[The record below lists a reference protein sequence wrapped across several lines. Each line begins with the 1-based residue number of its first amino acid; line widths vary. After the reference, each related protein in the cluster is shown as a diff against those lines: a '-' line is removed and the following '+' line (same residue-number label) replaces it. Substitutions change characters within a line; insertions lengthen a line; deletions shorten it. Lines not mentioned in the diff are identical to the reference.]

1 MPLTPR
7 RVPLA
12 PLAVA
17 AGGEVRGDANTTV
30 TDVVLDTRDVAAGTL
45 FSCVPGARVDGHDF
59 AAKALELGA
68 AALCVERPLDVVAP
82 QLLVPS
88 VRAALPALAAAFWDS
103 PSDRL
108 DLVGITGTNGKT
120 TSTYMIEAIAR
131 AAGRV
136 PGVIGTVEIRIGD
149 DRRPVAHT
157 TPEAPDLQRLLAE
170 MAEAGVGL
178 AAMEVSSH
186 GLALG
191 RVDRTRFRAAVFTNL
206 TQDHLDFHP
215 TMADYFEAKARL
227 FTPNFTDVG
236 VVNIDDE
243 WGRRLAAEAGVPVT
257 TTGTGPDATWRAV
270 DLEVNL
276 TGTSFTVVAPAGERR
291 VKLNLAGRFN
301 VANALGAMA
310 AAAHLGIDLD
320 TAATGLEALAGVP
333 GRFERVDGGQPF
345 TVLVDY
351 SHTPDSLE
359 NALLAAREIAGG
371 NHVVAVFGCGGDR
384 DRAKRP
390 IMGAIAGRLAD
401 LAIVTS
407 DNPRSEDPDAIVA
420 EVAAGTRETAA
431 EGAWRVI
438 TDRRAAI
445 RDGLAAARAGDVVL
459 LAGKGHEQGQEFA
472 GGHKIPFD
480 DRTVAAEELA
490 GLGFGGEGAA

>member
-1 MPLTPR
+1 M
-7 RVPLA
+7 
-12 PLAVA
+12 
-17 AGGEVRGDANTTV
+17 
-30 TDVVLDTRDVAAGTL
+30 
-45 FSCVPGARVDGHDF
+45 
-59 AAKALELGA
+59 
-68 AALCVERPLDVVAP
+68 
-82 QLLVPS
+82 
-88 VRAALPALAAAFWDS
+88 
-103 PSDRL
+103 
-108 DLVGITGTNGKT
+108 VGITGTNGKT
-120 TSTYMIEAIAR
+120 TSTYMLEAIAR

>member
-1 MPLTPR
+1 
-7 RVPLA
+7 
-12 PLAVA
+12 
-17 AGGEVRGDANTTV
+17 
-30 TDVVLDTRDVAAGTL
+30 
-45 FSCVPGARVDGHDF
+45 
-59 AAKALELGA
+59 
-68 AALCVERPLDVVAP
+68 
-82 QLLVPS
+82 
-88 VRAALPALAAAFWDS
+88 
-103 PSDRL
+103 
-108 DLVGITGTNGKT
+108 
-120 TSTYMIEAIAR
+120 
-131 AAGRV
+131 
-136 PGVIGTVEIRIGD
+136 
-149 DRRPVAHT
+149 
-157 TPEAPDLQRLLAE
+157 

-215 TMADYFEAKARL
+215 TMAGYFEAKARL

-276 TGTSFTVVAPAGERR
+276 TGTSFTVVAPTGERR

-371 NHVVAVFGCGGDR
+371 DRVIAVFGCGGDR

>member
-1 MPLTPR
+1 ML
-7 RVPLA
+7 
-12 PLAVA
+12 
-17 AGGEVRGDANTTV
+17 
-30 TDVVLDTRDVAAGTL
+30 
-45 FSCVPGARVDGHDF
+45 
-59 AAKALELGA
+59 
-68 AALCVERPLDVVAP
+68 
-82 QLLVPS
+82 
-88 VRAALPALAAAFWDS
+88 
-103 PSDRL
+103 
-108 DLVGITGTNGKT
+108 
-120 TSTYMIEAIAR
+120 EAIAR

-136 PGVIGTVEIRIGD
+136 PGVIGTVEIRVGD

-170 MAEAGVGL
+170 MADAGVGL

-215 TMADYFEAKARL
+215 TMADYFEAKAKL
-227 FTPNFTDVG
+227 FTPDFTEVG
-236 VVNIDDE
+236 VVNTGDE
-243 WGRRLAAEAGVPVT
+243 WGRRLAAEARVPVV
-257 TTGTGPDATWRAV
+257 TTGTAPDATWRATDV
-270 DLEVNL
+270 EATL
-276 TGTSFTVVAPAGERR
+276 TGTGFTVVAPAGERR

-359 NALLAAREIAGG
+359 NALLAAREVAGG
-371 NHVVAVFGCGGDR
+371 NRVVVVFGCGGDR

-431 EGAWRVI
+431 EGAWRVVV
-438 TDRRAAI
+438 DRRAAI
-445 RDGLAAARAGDVVL
+445 RDGLAAAGAGDVVL

-490 GLGFGGEGAA
+490 GLGFTREAGA